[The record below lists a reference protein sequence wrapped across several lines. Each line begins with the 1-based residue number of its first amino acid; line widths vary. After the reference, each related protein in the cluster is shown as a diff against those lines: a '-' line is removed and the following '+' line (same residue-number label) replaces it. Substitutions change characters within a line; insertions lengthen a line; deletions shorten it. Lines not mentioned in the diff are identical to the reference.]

1 MDHQL
6 ELYKSIFDD
15 AVDAI
20 LIGDEKGNLI
30 IVNKAT
36 EQLTGYTRAELL
48 TFNMSNLYPQEQLK
62 NSPLKY
68 DILEKN
74 QIITSERYIER
85 KDGTTVPVEMKSKK
99 LGTGNYQSFMRDISD
114 RKQNE
119 KELKESEAK
128 IQSIMRSAPVGI
140 GFVRDRVLEY
150 VNDHLL
156 NLLGYTK
163 DEMVGQ
169 KTKMFYETMDEFD
182 KVGQLFKE
190 LNTSDTASIETR
202 VRHKSG
208 YVIDVVLGLS
218 FIDNNDLKNGVIFSI
233 LNITDNKKMQD
244 SLVIEQTRYKNLFE
258 NSPVPLWEEDFKE
271 IFIKINELKNNG
283 VTDLAEYF
291 DNNPDSIYEFI
302 SLLKI
307 INVNQATL
315 NLHNAKN
322 KEELYGSLENIF
334 TKNSLNIFKNEI
346 IALFQGKN
354 HFESEGEVRTL
365 DNRSKFVDMKLYL
378 DSGNFNNANNFH
390 VLVAT
395 VDITKRVLAER
406 EVKAQL
412 LRNQIILNTTNDGF
426 IFADDKGKIIDVNPA
441 YCKFIGYSAE
451 KLKTMDIRDL
461 EISVSD
467 EEVDARIKR
476 MITKGHDNF
485 ETQHITANDEIIDL
499 AVSISIIDY
508 EDKHYVAAFVR
519 DITLQKLTLENLN
532 KSRKEMGELAQH
544 LQEIRE
550 EERHYIASEIHD
562 DLGQSLTA
570 LKLDTSILLNRLHD
584 ADSAIINKLNSMKD
598 LADQTI
604 RTVQKISSELRP
616 GILDDLGLAAA
627 IEWETKKFAERT
639 NIKCQLNLSPTD
651 ISFSEKINI
660 TVFRLFQ
667 ETCTNVARHS
677 KATELEIQITEEK
690 SKLFMN
696 IIDNGIGMTKE
707 QFNSPKSFGLLGIKE
722 RLKNFGGCINFT
734 SEPNS
739 GTKINIIIP
748 LVMKEEL

>member
-1 MDHQL
+1 MDNQL
-6 ELYKSIFDD
+6 KLYESIIDD

-20 LIGDEKGNLI
+20 FVGDENGKFI
-30 IVNKAT
+30 FVNKSA
-36 EQLTGYTRAELL
+36 EQLTGYAKPELL
-48 TFNMSNLYPQEQLK
+48 SLRMSNLFSQKQLTD
-62 NSPLKY
+62 SPLKY
-68 DILEKN
+68 SSLDHK
-74 QIITSERYIER
+74 QIITRERDLIR
-85 KDGTTVPVEMKSKK
+85 KDGSIVPVEMKSKK
-99 LGTGNYQSFMRDISD
+99 LGTGDYQSFMRDISNR
-114 RKQNE
+114 RKRE
-119 KELKESEAK
+119 KKLKESEAK

-156 NLLGYTK
+156 NLLGYSK
-163 DEMVGQ
+163 EEMIGQ
-169 KTKMFYETMDEFD
+169 KSKMFYETIGEFD
-182 KVGQLFKE
+182 KVGKLYDE
-190 LNTSDTASIETR
+190 LKTTDTASIETR
-202 VRHKSG
+202 IICKSDE
-208 YVIDVVLGLS
+208 VLNVQLGLS
-218 FIDNNDLKNGVIFSI
+218 FIDNNDPTSGVIFSV
-233 LNITDNKKMQD
+233 LDITENKKMRD
-244 SLVIEQTRYKNLFE
+244 SLIIEQTRYENLFE

-271 IFIKINELKNNG
+271 LFIKIRELKNSG
-283 VTDLAEYF
+283 ILDLREYF
-291 DNNPDSIYEFI
+291 ESNPEAIYEFAT
-302 SLLKI
+302 LPKI

-315 NLHNAKN
+315 SLHNAN
-322 KEELYGSLENIF
+322 SKEELYGSLTKIF
-334 TKNSLNIFKNEI
+334 TDNSLNIFKEEM
-346 IALFQGKN
+346 IAISQGKR

-365 DNRSKFVDMKLYL
+365 DNKSKFVDMKLYL
-378 DSGNFNNANNFH
+378 DFRHSDSAENYLA
-390 VLVAT
+390 LLAT
-395 VDITKRVLAER
+395 VDITDRVLAER

-412 LRNQIILNTTNDGF
+412 ERNLIILNTMNDGF

-441 YCKFIGYSAE
+441 YCKLIGYPAE

-461 EISVSD
+461 EISVPKK
-467 EEVDARIKR
+467 EVEARIKR
-476 MITKGHDNF
+476 MIVKGHDNF
-485 ETQHITANDEIIDL
+485 ETQHITNNDEIIDL

-508 EDKHYVAAFVR
+508 KDKHYVAAFVR

-544 LQEIRE
+544 LQNIRE

-570 LKLDTSILLNRLHD
+570 LKLDTSILLNRLPD

-604 RTVQKISSELRP
+604 KTVQKISSELRP

-639 NIKCQLNLSPTD
+639 NIKCKLNLSPTD

-696 IIDNGIGMTKE
+696 IIDNGMGMTKE

-722 RLKNFGGCINFT
+722 RLKNFGGSINYT

-739 GTKINIIIP
+739 GTKINIVIP
-748 LVMKEEL
+748 LVMKVEI